1 MPNLINLNLEQFLLQ
16 GINMELVVDKVVKKY
31 EEVVAVNELSFS
43 VSEGEIFA
51 LLGPNGAG
59 KSSIIRMMTGFTHPD
74 NGHISVNIDGIYHSS
89 IPAHELGYLPED
101 RGLYPEKS
109 LVKNILYFARLNGME
124 KQKALE
130 EIDHWLERFELIERK
145 DDPLKSLS
153 KGNQQK
159 VQLITAV
166 IHQPRWVIL
175 DEPFSGL
182 DPVNQEK
189 VVQFLSELTAQGMS
203 VILSAHQMA
212 MVEKLAARILLMNKG
227 KAVFYGKLAD
237 FRAKQEANTKISVTF
252 AQNISTAQKSNIPA
266 NVDHQW
272 LADDQLNLSVSEY
285 FSVNQLLNLLPSIGE
300 VSDIQSQKLDLH
312 QLYLQAIE
320 EQGASNNA

>member
-1 MPNLINLNLEQFLLQ
+1 
-16 GINMELVVDKVVKKY
+16 
-31 EEVVAVNELSFS
+31 
-43 VSEGEIFA
+43 
-51 LLGPNGAG
+51 
-59 KSSIIRMMTGFTHPD
+59 
-74 NGHISVNIDGIYHSS
+74 
-89 IPAHELGYLPED
+89 
-101 RGLYPEKS
+101 
-109 LVKNILYFARLNGME
+109 
-124 KQKALE
+124 
-130 EIDHWLERFELIERK
+130 
-145 DDPLKSLS
+145 
-153 KGNQQK
+153 

-272 LADDQLNLSVSEY
+272 LADDQLNLNVSEY

>member
-1 MPNLINLNLEQFLLQ
+1 
-16 GINMELVVDKVVKKY
+16 MELVVDKVVKKY
-31 EEVVAVNELSFS
+31 EEMIAVNELSFS

-59 KSSIIRMMTGFTHPD
+59 KSSIIRMLTGFTHAD
-74 NGHISVNIDGIYHSS
+74 EGRISVNIDGTYHPS
-89 IPAHELGYLPED
+89 IPSHELGYLPED

-109 LVKNILYFARLNGME
+109 LLKNILYFAQLNGME
-124 KQKALE
+124 KQSALSA
-130 EIDHWLERFELIERK
+130 IDSWLDRFELIDRK

-189 VVQFLSELTAQGMS
+189 VVTFLSELTAQGMS

-212 MVEKLAARILLMNKG
+212 MIEKLAARILLMNKG

-237 FRAKQEANTKISVTF
+237 FRSKQEANAKISVTF
-252 AQNISTAQKSNIPA
+252 VQSIAPELQSSIPD
-266 NVDHQW
+266 NVEHQW
-272 LADDQLNLSVSEY
+272 LKDNKLSLSISAQ
-285 FSVNQLLNLLPSIGE
+285 FTINQLLNLLPSIGE
-300 VSDIQSQKLDLH
+300 VSDIQSQQMDLH

-320 EQGASNNA
+320 EQGASTHA